1 MLMVKEQRP
10 SHRTIERWAVRVLLE
25 AGAIKECPDH
35 GYMQCRGDPDAR
47 AHAYSSARQMPLE
60 GLSAD
65 DAVAAV
71 HDVLGGIGDACPD
84 C

>member
-1 MLMVKEQRP
+1 MLMRNEQHP
-10 SHRTIERWAVRVLLE
+10 PYRTIERWAVRVLLD
-25 AGAIKECPDH
+25 AGAIKECPEH
-35 GYMQCRGDPDAR
+35 GFMQCRADPDAR
-47 AHAYSSARQMPLE
+47 AAAYGAAREMPLE